1 MFDQIFT
8 IHTFVGDVMFPWIF
22 SKRDTATYSRFFTIL
37 NTGAKTFIEYGDAAS
52 YLLKLGN

>member
-22 SKRDTATYSRFFTIL
+22 SKRDTATYNRFFIIL

-52 YLLKLGN
+52 